1 MYINSKNGVKRLAQ
15 VNFTTYEVTL
25 SVAKPIMAQ
34 QKKIATLFRVVIL
47 AVFCSV

>member
-1 MYINSKNGVKRLAQ
+1 MYINNKNGVKRLAQ

-34 QKKIATLFRVVIL
+34 QKKIAEQRVYC
-47 AVFCSV
+47 FDNF